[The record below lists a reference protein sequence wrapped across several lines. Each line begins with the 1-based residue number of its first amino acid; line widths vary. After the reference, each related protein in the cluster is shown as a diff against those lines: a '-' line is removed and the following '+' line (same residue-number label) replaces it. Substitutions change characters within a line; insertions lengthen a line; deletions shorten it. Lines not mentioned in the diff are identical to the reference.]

1 MADRRLNERLYCRV
15 LDLHQATAATL
26 GFPVGAVTLRPKRK
40 VATGDRPTL
49 SARLGR
55 MPRGRVGRPAAPA
68 GRGRT
73 LLVGYWWQ
81 EKPDGDS
88 GVLSFAILLW

>member
-1 MADRRLNERLYCRV
+1 
-15 LDLHQATAATL
+15 
-26 GFPVGAVTLRPKRK
+26 
-40 VATGDRPTL
+40 
-49 SARLGR
+49 